1 VDAGRKEVAPLQF
14 RSWVEPKRV
23 RLGEPFLYQLVIT
36 HSLGQRYELRMPAA
50 MGPFELL
57 DQSRLR
63 QDAKDAATTTFKLKL
78 ALFELGKNTLP
89 DLELQVVE
97 SGEVDK
103 FVAAGMEVE
112 GISSL
117 PVDVGDKG
125 ASLYDIKPPEEVP
138 IRSYRLIWALLAAAV
153 LIAAGY
159 AAVRWMRRPRP
170 VRAAPIP
177 LDPLNRRTVA
187 ALDQLRKKDLPSQGR
202 AREFYF
208 QLSEILRAY
217 LGERYGF
224 EALECTSAELMEAAA
239 GLHAPGLPRQELAG
253 FVQRSDLVKFAKAE
267 GASTDCDQDLQ
278 FGYRLVEQTWTNAA
292 RNHLS

>member
-1 VDAGRKEVAPLQF
+1 VDGGRKEVAPLQF

-36 HSLGQRYELRMPAA
+36 HSLAQRYELRIPAA

-63 QDAKDAATTTFKLKL
+63 QDAKEAATTTFKLKL

-97 SGEVDK
+97 GGEVDR

-117 PVDVGDKG
+117 PADVGDKG

-138 IRSYRLIWALLAAAV
+138 IRSYRLIWALLAAAA

-159 AAVRWMRRPRP
+159 AAVRWIRRPRP
-170 VRAAPIP
+170 IRAAPIP
-177 LDPLNRRTVA
+177 LDPLNRRMLA

-208 QLSEILRAY
+208 DLSEILRAY

-239 GLHAPGLPRQELAG
+239 RLQAPGLPRQELAG

-267 GASTDCDQDLQ
+267 GASSDCEQDLQ
-278 FGYRLVEQTWTNAA
+278 FGYRLVQQTWTDAD
-292 RNHLS
+292 RDHLP